1 MNSENTT
8 AESTFKHWDQD
19 GTVATSIGIDYCSSF
34 LSKLSSCAEASTVFK
49 ICFTWVSFL
58 QTDHKAPTLS
68 FGDDEEEGEDF
79 KVKKSKASRMI
90 KKMRQAPNVLSSL
103 SDNMESQEANTGD
116 IWFHDAVILGE
127 FCRWYKTVC

>member
-1 MNSENTT
+1 MLAIS
-8 AESTFKHWDQD
+8 FL
-19 GTVATSIGIDYCSSF
+19 IDYCISLLSKHSSF
-34 LSKLSSCAEASTVFK
+34 AVLIVVFK
-49 ICFTWVSFL
+49 IRLTGVSFL

-103 SDNMESQEANTGD
+103 SENMESQEVHTGD
-116 IWFHDAVILGE
+116 IRFHDALILGK
-127 FCRWYKTVC
+127 FCAWQKTIS